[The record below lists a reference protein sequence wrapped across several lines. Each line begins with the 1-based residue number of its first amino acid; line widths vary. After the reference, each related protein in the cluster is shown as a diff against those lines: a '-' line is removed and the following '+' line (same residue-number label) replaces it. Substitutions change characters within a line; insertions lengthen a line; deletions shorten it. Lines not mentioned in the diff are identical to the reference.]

1 VRTRRQAICH
11 IVLYALSATA
21 LVALS
26 PADVSGGVITQGV
39 AVPRAMTSTVAGSY
53 IALFPTRITDTRTG
67 SGYPN
72 AGETLGTGDLLN
84 VQVSGAGKV
93 PAGGVSAVV
102 LNVTVVGPTASSY
115 VTLFPEGT
123 TQPIVSNLNFTPGET
138 LANLATVSL
147 GTQGGVT
154 VFNHAGNVNVV
165 IDVEGYYT
173 TTPQATGLYN
183 PVNPFRVLGSLASGT
198 SIGPDSSSAVTV
210 VGVDGVPDDASAVV
224 ANVTASGS
232 SGSGFLTAFPTP
244 DSGPPS
250 PPTVSNVNFVTG
262 QAIANRVIIPVG
274 GDGQINVFNNSGTVK
289 VDVDLDGYY
298 TGSPSELGSAFTP
311 IGPFRFTD
319 TRVYTNGR
327 QILPDASESFSFL
340 NDGIATT
347 ATALVANITVVA
359 GDSAGYI
366 TVYPTTDY
374 STPGVSDVNV
384 ASDATDQ
391 NLTLVPLNGGA
402 VNLYNSS
409 SVPVDILVDA
419 FGSFAPP
426 PRAVSVT
433 AEPSTLT
440 ANVSSSSAITVT
452 VTTGSGVAFD
462 DPVSLTTTPN
472 VTGSCG
478 PVSATGSTNASGQV
492 MSTYT
497 GSQTPGTCTITA
509 TEAYGD
515 TTGSVVIT
523 QTAPT

>member
-224 ANVTASGS
+224 ANVTASGA

-311 IGPFRFTD
+311 MNPVRFVD
-319 TRVYTNGR
+319 TRVADNGSAVSAGS
-327 QILPDASESFSFL
+327 QESFDFL
-340 NDGIATT
+340 SDGIPSP
-347 ATALVANITVVA
+347 ATALASNVIVVA
-359 GDSAGYI
+359 GTAPGYLTIFPTNESA
-366 TVYPTTDY
+366 PP
-374 STPGVSDVNV
+374 SVSDVNF
-384 ASDATDQ
+384 ASGSTNQ
-391 NLTLVPLNGGA
+391 NLALDPLNGSATEMFNGSTSA
-402 VNLYNSS
+402 IN
-409 SVPVDILVDA
+409 IIVDA
-419 FGSFAPP
+419 FGYFSPP
-426 PRAVSVT
+426 PPAMHIAANPTNVQANT
-433 AEPSTLT
+433 PSTSVL
-440 ANVSSSSAITVT
+440 TVT
-452 VTTGSGVAFD
+452 VTTGSGVAFN
-462 DPVSLTTTPN
+462 DPITLTTA
-472 VTGSCG
+472 GSCG
-478 PVSATGSTNASGQV
+478 STSLAGSTNAFGQAT
-492 MSTYT
+492 STYT
-497 GSQTPGTCTITA
+497 ASSTVGTCTITA
-509 TEAYGD
+509 SESDYETSAN
-515 TTGSVVIT
+515 VVIT